1 MHFTLHQLKVFV
13 EVADQGSITKAAE
26 ALHLTQPAV
35 SIQLKK
41 LQDQLEIPIIE
52 VISRKVYLTDFG
64 KEIANASR
72 KILRETDLIQTT
84 RSSYLGLLSGDLKI
98 SIVSTAKYIMPYFLT
113 DFLKMHP
120 QVKLTMDVTNKA
132 TVLEHLNDNSVDFAL
147 VSVLPENLSVEKQD
161 LMSNRL
167 YLVRKATVA
176 KTLPKLNLKDLQ
188 NENFV
193 FREKGSTTRQAMEQF
208 MRSNGITT
216 NRQIT
221 LTSNE
226 AVKQAVLAGL
236 GFTVTPLIGIK
247 NELLSGQLQIVNVKG
262 LPITTTWNLI
272 WLKGKNQ
279 TPISAAFLTYIEENK
294 EKIIR
299 DKFDWYENV

>member
-13 EVADQGSITKAAE
+13 EVAEQGSITKAAE

-41 LQDQLEIPIIE
+41 LQDQLGIPIVE
-52 VISRKVYLTDFG
+52 VISRKLYLTDFG
-64 KEIANASR
+64 KEIAEASR
-72 KILRETDLIQTT
+72 KILQETDLIQST

-120 QVKLTMDVTNKA
+120 DVKLTMDVTNKA
-132 TVLEHLNDNSVDFAL
+132 TVLEHLNANSVDFAL
-147 VSVLPENLSVEKQD
+147 VSVLPKNLPIENQD

-167 YLVRKATVA
+167 YLVRKARGFKKV
-176 KTLPKLNLKDLQ
+176 PEMNVSELQ

-193 FREKGSTTRQAMEQF
+193 FREEGSATRQAMERF
-208 MRSNGITT
+208 MSSNGITT
-216 NRQIT
+216 NKQIT

-226 AVKQAVLAGL
+226 AVKQAVLADL
-236 GFTVTPLIGIK
+236 GYTVTPLIGIK
-247 NELLSGQLQIVNVKG
+247 NELLNGQLEIVHVPK

-272 WLKGKNQ
+272 WLKGKNL
-279 TPISAAFLTYIEENK
+279 TPVSTAFLQYIEQNK
-294 EKIIR
+294 ENIIR
-299 DKFDWYENV
+299 EKFEWYENV

>member
-1 MHFTLHQLKVFV
+1 MYFTLHQLKVFV

-64 KEIANASR
+64 KEIAKASR

-193 FREKGSTTRQAMEQF
+193 FREKGSATRQAMEQF

>member
-216 NRQIT
+216 KRQIT

-226 AVKQAVLAGL
+226 AVKQAILAGL